1 MGHFT
6 ITKRN
11 GSVNEDEFLKIWLTV
26 SEPRPVFYRLYHDDH
41 GVPLFYSMEDMPGT
55 YIEISQATFA
65 RAATNIRVRDGKLV
79 EVTWKTTTKLVP
91 GNTGTPCHPEDVTI
105 VVGEQ
110 EPHVKWSKKTYE
122 GN

>member
-1 MGHFT
+1 M
-6 ITKRN
+6 
-11 GSVNEDEFLKIWLTV
+11 NEDEFLKIWLTV

-41 GVPLFYSMEDMPGT
+41 GVPLFDSMEDMPGT